1 MLSNTASGPAD
12 GAAKEPAWA
21 AVASMTIGA
30 FSLVAAEFLPASL
43 LTPIATDLSISE
55 GAAGQ
60 AVTMTAV
67 FGFLAGLLI
76 ATAARSADR
85 RHLLM
90 GFSVLLVV
98 SNLLVAFAPGLPLL
112 LLGRMLLGIALGS
125 FWALSTAVTMRLVP
139 PALVPKALAVLM
151 SGVSAATV
159 FAAPLGSY
167 LGDVVGWR
175 GVFLLAS
182 LLGLMALAMQWRS
195 LPAMRPHSVARLGTM
210 FEVLMRPGTGLG
222 MFAVLLV
229 FAGHFIFFTYLR
241 AYLEGGSGFSI
252 DAISSILL
260 GFGVANFLGTLLAGR
275 MVQKSLRLTLVLV
288 PLLMGTL
295 ALVMV
300 GIGATSLSDVLGTVL
315 WGLLFGGIPVAWSSW
330 IARSIPDEAES
341 AGGLF
346 VAAIQFAIALG
357 AGFGGLIFDLA
368 GGAGTIGASGA
379 VLLLAAVS
387 IILGVRTREPV
398 AVAA

>member
-1 MLSNTASGPAD
+1 MISSTNHDPSAD
-12 GAAKEPAWA
+12 GTKTPAWA
-21 AVASMTIGA
+21 AVGSMTLGA

-43 LTPIATDLSISE
+43 LTPIAADLAISE

-76 ATAARSADR
+76 ATAARTADR

-90 GFSVLLVV
+90 GFSLALIV

-112 LLGRMLLGIALGS
+112 LLGRMLLGVALGS

-139 PALVPKALAVLM
+139 EALVPKAIAVLM

-159 FAAPLGSY
+159 FAAPLGSFM
-167 LGDVVGWR
+167 GDIVGWR

-182 LLGLMALAMQWRS
+182 LLGFIAFVMQWRS
-195 LPAMRPHSVARLGTM
+195 LPSMRPASVAKLGTM
-210 FEVLMRPGTGLG
+210 VQVLMRPGTGLG

-241 AYLEGGSGFSI
+241 AYLESGSGFSVE
-252 DAISSILL
+252 AISSILL
-260 GFGVANFLGTLLAGR
+260 GFGVANFLGTFLAGR
-275 MVQKSLRLTLVLV
+275 MVAKSLRLTLVLV

-295 ALVMV
+295 GLVMV
-300 GIGATSLSDVLGTVL
+300 GIGAAPLTDIVGTVL
-315 WGLLFGGIPVAWSSW
+315 WGMLFGGIPVAWSSW

-346 VAAIQFAIALG
+346 VASIQLAIALG
-357 AGFGGLIFDLA
+357 AGFGGVVFDFA
-368 GGAGTIGASGA
+368 GGTGTIAASGA

-387 IILGVRTREPV
+387 IMLGVRTREPV
-398 AVAA
+398 AAAA

>member
-1 MLSNTASGPAD
+1 MLSNTTTAAD
-12 GAAKEPAWA
+12 ESAARAPAWA
-21 AVASMTIGA
+21 AVASMTLGA

-43 LTPIATDLSISE
+43 LTPIAADLSISE

-76 ATAARSADR
+76 ATAARTADR

-90 GFSVLLVV
+90 GFSLALIV
-98 SNLLVAFAPGLPLL
+98 SNLLVAFAPSLPLL
-112 LLGRMLLGIALGS
+112 LLGRMLLGVALGS

-139 PALVPKALAVLM
+139 PALVPKAIAVLM

-159 FAAPLGSY
+159 FAAPLGSF
-167 LGDVVGWR
+167 LGDIVGWR

-182 LLGLMALAMQWRS
+182 LLGLVAFAMQWRS
-195 LPAMRPHSVARLGTM
+195 LPSMRPASSAKLSTM
-210 FEVLMRPGTGLG
+210 VEVLMRPGTGLG
-222 MFAVLLV
+222 MVAVLLV

-241 AYLEGGSGFSI
+241 AYLETGSGFTVE
-252 DAISSILL
+252 AISSILL
-260 GFGVANFLGTLLAGR
+260 GFGIANFLGTFLAGR
-275 MVQKSLRLTLVLV
+275 MVAKSLRLTLVLV

-295 ALVMV
+295 GLVMV
-300 GIGATSLSDVLGTVL
+300 GIGASPLTDIVGTVL
-315 WGLLFGGIPVAWSSW
+315 WGMLFGGIPVAWSSW

-346 VAAIQFAIALG
+346 VASIQLAIALG

-368 GGAGTIGASGA
+368 GGTGTIAASGA

-387 IILGVRTREPV
+387 IMLGVRTREPV
-398 AVAA
+398 AAAA